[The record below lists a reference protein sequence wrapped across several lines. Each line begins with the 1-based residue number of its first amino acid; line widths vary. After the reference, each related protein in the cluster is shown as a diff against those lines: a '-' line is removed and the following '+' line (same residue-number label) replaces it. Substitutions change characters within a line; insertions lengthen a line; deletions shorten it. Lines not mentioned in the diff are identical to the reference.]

1 MKAKLIRCLY
11 KILAVTDQPLGRNFR
26 KSGNIQNKLKEFE
39 TDEVIELADAHYKRT
54 AKEKESS
61 EEGYLLGRLN
71 RTKKTVFRIELPPYL
86 FFFIGSEA
94 DVLRK
99 IAKFKEEKEKKEQE
113 EGTKKEGTNKEKK
126 EGTEKEGKKEGE
138 KAGEKENKI
147 RELLETNITGRTK
160 NILKRTCPF

>member
-1 MKAKLIRCLY
+1 MKDKLIRCLY

-94 DVLRK
+94 DILRK

-113 EGTKKEGTNKEKK
+113 KGTKKEGTDKEKKENKEEKK
-126 EGTEKEGKKEGE
+126 EGTDKEKKDT
-138 KAGEKENKI
+138 GEKEKKV
-147 RELLETNITGRTK
+147 RELLETNITGRK
-160 NILKRTCPF
+160 HAK